1 MSFGRLARQ
10 MDLNCKFMDMKQH
23 YPIVKRLMLLLSGF
37 LGDGVLY
44 SQGQIPNGE
53 FEAWTTPP
61 FASYEE
67 PNGGWWTTLNTL
79 KSIGGPETVQKT
91 TDVHGGNFA
100 AVLTTKQWGTL
111 TIPGLLV
118 SGEFDIQNPSFL
130 VQGQPFT
137 DLPQAFQGWF
147 KYSPVGGDSAG
158 LAALLTRWNS
168 NLQKRDT
175 LAQAA
180 WVVTSA
186 YPSWAAFD
194 LPFAYFQTGIS
205 PDSILV
211 AMVSSGDGQN
221 FKGQV
226 GSTLWIDD
234 VRLEYPTSRPA
245 LEVAPQI
252 SVAFRGHQLFL
263 DLPENLGASVV
274 RVFDMRG
281 QLLMQ
286 VNVKGG
292 EQRIDFDPADG
303 IYLVEISACNGIHL
317 RQKLVCLR
325 P

>member
-1 MSFGRLARQ
+1 MSCSRFVSQ
-10 MDLNCKFMDMKQH
+10 MDLICKFMDMKH
-23 YPIVKRLMLLLSGF
+23 CCAMTKLLLILLLGISGPS
-37 LGDGVLY
+37 VLY
-44 SQGQIPNGE
+44 SQGQIPGGE
-53 FEAWTTPP
+53 FESWTTPP

-79 KSIGGPETVQKT
+79 KSIGGPETVEKT
-91 TDVHGGNFA
+91 NDAHGGNFA

-137 DLPQAFQGWF
+137 DSPQAFQGWF

-186 YPSWAAFD
+186 YPSWTAFD

-221 FKGQV
+221 FNGQV

-234 VRLEYPTSRPA
+234 VRLEYATVRP
-245 LEVAPQI
+245 EIESSPKI
-252 SVAFRGHQLFL
+252 SAVFRSAHISL
-263 DLPENLGASVV
+263 DLPENLGKCAL
-274 RVFDMRG
+274 RVYDMQG
-281 QLLMQ
+281 QILSEAQ
-286 VNVKGG
+286 VSGGQRNV
-292 EQRIDFDPADG
+292 DFNAPNG
-303 IYLVEISACNGIHL
+303 IYVVEIIGSNRIHL

>member
-1 MSFGRLARQ
+1 M
-10 MDLNCKFMDMKQH
+10 
-23 YPIVKRLMLLLSGF
+23 
-37 LGDGVLY
+37 
-44 SQGQIPNGE
+44 
-53 FEAWTTPP
+53 
-61 FASYEE
+61 
-67 PNGGWWTTLNTL
+67 
-79 KSIGGPETVQKT
+79 
-91 TDVHGGNFA
+91 
-100 AVLTTKQWGTL
+100 
-111 TIPGLLV
+111 
-118 SGEFDIQNPSFL
+118 
-130 VQGQPFT
+130 
-137 DLPQAFQGWF
+137 PQAFQGWF
-147 KYSPVGGDSAG
+147 KYSTVGGDSAG

-317 RQKLVCLR
+317 RQKHVCLR